1 MTKRCLIIADDLT
14 GGADTGAQF
23 VKWGIRTFLVSC
35 EKNLS
40 IDFSKFARQ
49 DALVVNTDSRGL
61 SPEKASSLVS
71 TLFKRYDPAL
81 FPVIYKKIDS
91 TLRGNIGYEIDA
103 LIEKTNAPLCF
114 MTPAYP
120 EQGRTVVDGV
130 LMISG
135 KPLAST
141 EVSRDASFSV
151 KESRIRKLVELQT
164 RHPVGWIG
172 LEEVHSAG
180 EKLLNRIEAE
190 RKTGNRIIVLDA
202 VSRQDLKNI
211 ADVAFRMERMPLFV
225 GSAGLAREVARKLS
239 PSISASSETSA
250 KRATPVRHIFVV
262 SCSASSV
269 THEQLRKVEA
279 DNIPAF
285 VLPQEWIIREDPA
298 SETERKDFSRE
309 IAHALSEGSAL
320 LKAPS
325 EYIQKERMGL
335 PAQPGITGAL
345 ASLALSA
352 LEQSGIRAD
361 DLALIL
367 TGGETAMSIIRLLQ
381 AEGIEIEDEL
391 LEGIMKGRL
400 KGGRW
405 NGLTTVTKAG
415 GFGKDDAF
423 KNIVEI
429 LKKG

>member
-1 MTKRCLIIADDLT
+1 MTERCLIIADDLT

-49 DALVVNTDSRGL
+49 DTLVVNTDSRSL

-91 TLRGNIGYEIDA
+91 TLRGNIGHEIDA
-103 LIEKTNAPLCF
+103 LIERTNGPLCF

-130 LMISG
+130 LMIRG

-141 EVSRDASFSV
+141 EVFRDASSPV
-151 KESRIRKLVELQT
+151 KESHVRKLLELQS
-164 RHPVGWIG
+164 RHSVGWIG
-172 LEEVHSAG
+172 LEEVRSAG
-180 EKLLNRIEAE
+180 EKLLRRVEDE
-190 RKTGNRIIVLDA
+190 RKTGNRIIVFDA

-211 ADVAFRMERMPLFV
+211 ADVAFRMERMPLFI
-225 GSAGLAREVARKLS
+225 GSAGLAQEIARKLS
-239 PSISASSETSA
+239 PLAPVSPYTSGKEMKPIRHVFIVSGSASS
-250 KRATPVRHIFVV
+250 I
-262 SCSASSV
+262 
-269 THEQLRKVEA
+269 THEQLSQVE
-279 DNIPAF
+279 DKNILPF
-285 VLPQEWIIREDPA
+285 VLPSEWIIRDDPA
-298 SETERKDFSRE
+298 SGIEKEDVSRM
-309 IAHALSEGSAL
+309 IARALSEGSAL

-325 EYIQKERMGL
+325 EYIQKGRMGL
-335 PAQPGITGAL
+335 SARLDITGTL

-361 DLALIL
+361 DLAFIL

-381 AEGIEIEDEL
+381 ADGIEIEDEV

-405 NGLTTVTKAG
+405 DGLTVVTKAG
-415 GFGKDDAF
+415 GFGEGDTLK
-423 KNIVEI
+423 KIVKI
-429 LKKG
+429 LKRG